1 MFVLQTDTDQG
12 SRIRRRGPSPGG
24 AACEGKLPRSH
35 ADSALPEVS
44 PEQMAPKRSDPK
56 GRKQEYLR
64 FLVSGRARGRKIE
77 LERNGAVGYVVNTR
91 GMRKKGGYKGNPE
104 EKRAYKGKSPP
115 PPM

>member
-1 MFVLQTDTDQG
+1 
-12 SRIRRRGPSPGG
+12 
-24 AACEGKLPRSH
+24 
-35 ADSALPEVS
+35 
-44 PEQMAPKRSDPK
+44 MAPKRSDPK

-115 PPM
+115 PRIIPLLKRENGGLDGLLATARPLQYHFKSAV